1 MIKPKQG
8 ETLKDTRMRITKSI
22 NRNDKINFQMVQ
34 TKTAIILQMASTDDE
49 KRLLNHPNMKHNF
62 EMTNKSEKRNPLMII
77 YGIPKEMK
85 EAEVMEELLVRNLQ
99 EITDEQK
106 QLIKP
111 RFKTGPRNQ
120 DRYHLVIE
128 VPKQVRQLLLQN
140 PKIYIGKEVTN
151 IKDYLVVTICLK
163 CFDYGHIANH
173 CRNDSRCGT
182 CGEKG
187 HVRNDCKDKEKKV
200 CVPCFSRG
208 KKCGGKQQDC
218 AQYKLSLQRLIDR
231 FDYGS

>member
-1 MIKPKQG
+1 
-8 ETLKDTRMRITKSI
+8 
-22 NRNDKINFQMVQ
+22 MVQ

-77 YGIPKEMK
+77 YGIPKETK

-99 EITDEQK
+99 EITNEQK

-218 AQYKLSLQRLIDR
+218 AHYKLSLQRLIDR